1 MKKTRLRSYA
11 RLIARVGGNV
21 QKGQEVFITAQLDQ
35 PEFVRML
42 VEECYKCGAKRVV
55 VEWDDQ
61 TLLKIDYRCRTLKSL
76 STVDNY
82 EEARWKHYADVLP
95 CRIGLISE
103 DPSGL
108 NGVDPEKYS
117 QSQQAIWPI
126 YKPYRDAWENKCQW
140 CFACVPGPAW
150 AKRLFP
156 QMRVNQATEKLWE
169 LILDICRVDDDP
181 VAAWEAHNRSLQE
194 HSDYINGLP
203 LKELHFR
210 SGNGTDFRIGMIPEA
225 QFKGVLE
232 STKGGVTFT
241 PNLPTEECLITPRKG
256 AAEGIVYGTKPLCFH
271 GQSAENFWIRFHKG
285 RAVEWGAQTNP
296 QLLDQLIGMDEG
308 SAYLGECAL
317 VPWDSPV
324 NRSGVLFY
332 NTLIDENAACH
343 LALGKGYI
351 NSIEGYHSRT
361 LEECHALGVNDSQV
375 HADFMIG
382 APDTAVDAICTD
394 GRVVPIFR
402 NGTWAF

>member
-1 MKKTRLRSYA
+1 
-11 RLIARVGGNV
+11 
-21 QKGQEVFITAQLDQ
+21 
-35 PEFVRML
+35 ML
-42 VEECYKCGAKRVV
+42 VEECYRCGAKRVV
-55 VEWDDQ
+55 VEWDYQ
-61 TLLKIDYRCRTLKSL
+61 PLLKIDCRRRTLKSL

-82 EEARWKHYADVLP
+82 EEARWKHYTDVLP

-117 QSQQAIWPI
+117 LSQQAIWPI

-140 CFACVPGPAW
+140 CFACVPSPAW

-156 QMRVNQATEKLWE
+156 QLRVNQATEKLWE
-169 LILDICRVDDDP
+169 LILEICRVDDDP
-181 VAAWEAHNRSLQE
+181 IAAWEAHNRSLRQ
-194 HSDYINGLP
+194 HSDYINRLP

-210 SGNGTDFRIGMIPEA
+210 SGNGTDFHIGMIPEA

-241 PNLPTEECLITPRKG
+241 PNLPTEEC
-256 AAEGIVYGTKPLCFH
+256 
-271 GQSAENFWIRFHKG
+271 
-285 RAVEWGAQTNP
+285 
-296 QLLDQLIGMDEG
+296 
-308 SAYLGECAL
+308 
-317 VPWDSPV
+317 
-324 NRSGVLFY
+324 
-332 NTLIDENAACH
+332 
-343 LALGKGYI
+343 
-351 NSIEGYHSRT
+351 
-361 LEECHALGVNDSQV
+361 HALGVNDSQV

-382 APDTAVDAICTD
+382 APDTAVDTICTD